1 MLNYLA
7 NDYFNYS
14 RYTIGIHKL
23 FLLNQVLKQ
32 ISKFS
37 VKYSKVSRF

>member
-23 FLLNQVLKQ
+23 FVESSFKTNLK
-32 ISKFS
+32 I
-37 VKYSKVSRF
+37 